1 MAQDNVGVI
10 EAAWEAFGKGD
21 LDKAVEIAA
30 PEGEIIAP
38 DSLPWGGTYVGPDGF
53 RDLLG
58 QVFQRFDQF
67 SAKPEKVLSA
77 DDDHVFVV
85 ASISGRARGG
95 DDLRARVVW
104 AYQLRD
110 GKVVRAEAFPDTAAI
125 LDALG

>member
-21 LDKAVEIAA
+21 LDKAVDVAA
-30 PEGEIIAP
+30 PEGEIVAP

-58 QVFQRFDQF
+58 QIFQRFEGF
-67 SAKPEKVLSA
+67 SAKPEKVLGA
-77 DDDHVFVV
+77 DDDHVVVV
-85 ASISGRARGG
+85 ASIIGRAKGG
-95 DDLRARVVW
+95 KDLRGRVVW
-104 AYQLRD
+104 VYQLRD
-110 GKVVRAEAFPDTAAI
+110 GKVVRAEAFPDSAAI

>member
-21 LDKAVEIAA
+21 LDKAVEVAA
-30 PEGEIIAP
+30 PEGEITAP

-58 QVFQRFDQF
+58 QIFGRFDQF

-85 ASISGRARGG
+85 ASISGRVKGG
-95 DDLRARVVW
+95 KDLRTRVVW

-110 GKVVRAEAFPDTAAI
+110 GKVIRAEAFPDTAAI
-125 LDALG
+125 LEALG